1 MTDHSTFHPPDK
13 GSAATTM
20 KTTYVLQDLTRAWQW
35 PIGKGLPEA
44 MADFSKGAAQGRASD
59 ETTLAL
65 HGRPA
70 LPSWGIFFSFFP
82 FFLFVITEE
91 TRNGGR

>member
-1 MTDHSTFHPPDK
+1 
-13 GSAATTM
+13 M

-65 HGRPA
+65 HERPA
-70 LPSWGIFFSFFP
+70 LPSWGIFFFFLSP
-82 FFLFVITEE
+82 FFFICDHRRDPKWWQVGHRCSPAPFL
-91 TRNGGR
+91 